1 MTVEVSGVA
10 QDGTTTFINSRVH
23 NRTRTLTCAGVSGL
37 GGPWSV
43 MLRDPQTCL
52 ESDQGWC
59 GKLAS
64 LYAPALTNAQTYTHA
79 CTHVDTLMHTHAQT

>member
-37 GGPWSV
+37 GGPWSI
-43 MLRDPQTCL
+43 MLRDH
-52 ESDQGWC
+52 G
-59 GKLAS
+59 
-64 LYAPALTNAQTYTHA
+64 PALNQTKDGVGNSPHFMRQLSRMSQTYTHA